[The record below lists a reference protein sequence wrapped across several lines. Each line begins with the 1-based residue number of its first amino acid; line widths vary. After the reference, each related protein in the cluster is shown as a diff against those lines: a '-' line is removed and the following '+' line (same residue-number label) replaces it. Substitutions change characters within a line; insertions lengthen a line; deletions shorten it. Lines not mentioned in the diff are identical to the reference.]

1 MQNFQKRVWQCKQLA
16 RIFKFTMRTPF
27 TLRLKYHRCLSYCI
41 FEIFYFIL
49 QIVIAKSG
57 YVLIPTEE
65 TNEEMKENLRKKY
78 NIGNM
83 IVPQKYQGTVLNGNK
98 IEKEIVE
105 ISGRKINI
113 LDV

>member
-1 MQNFQKRVWQCKQLA
+1 MPNL
-16 RIFKFTMRTPF
+16 
-27 TLRLKYHRCLSYCI
+27 
-41 FEIFYFIL
+41 
-49 QIVIAKSG
+49 G

-113 LDV
+113 LDVWCIFKRIEKFMRIFTDEQYEKVSSTESMN